1 MKKGCTA
8 IVQNIGVPVPIAA
21 KQNYYPL
28 ITSIELVANQKD
40 LLYTARNAMGKKL
53 RKRNRRHTLQL
64 KILPNLFPHFQCFNK
79 FRTIFNFRLM
89 PITQYYEKY
98 TNYTNMFEVRQ
109 NYSL

>member
-8 IVQNIGVPVPIAA
+8 IAQNIGVPVPIAA
-21 KQNYYPL
+21 KQNYYPP
-28 ITSIELVANQKD
+28 ITFIELVVNQKD
-40 LLYTARNAMGKKL
+40 LPYIVRNVMGEKL
-53 RKRNRRHTLQL
+53 IKRNRRHTLQL